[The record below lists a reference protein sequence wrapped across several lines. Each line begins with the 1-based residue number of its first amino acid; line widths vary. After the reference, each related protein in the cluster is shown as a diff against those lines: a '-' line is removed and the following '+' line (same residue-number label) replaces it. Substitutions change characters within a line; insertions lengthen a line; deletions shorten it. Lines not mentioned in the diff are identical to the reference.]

1 MIKVTVLVA
10 VYNAAPYL
18 RKCLDSLLNQSLS
31 DIQIICI
38 DDASTDDSVEI
49 IQLYMHQDKRIRLVR
64 QTVNKGQAKARNKGL
79 AYADGQYITM
89 VDSDD
94 WLSLD
99 ALERAYTQFQQNPY
113 TDVVLFQLKKWTN
126 GREEDYPMQVK
137 ECVLE
142 GKEAFEL
149 SLDWRIHGLY
159 MVKACLQQQY
169 QYDDSC
175 RLYSDDNTTRIHYLH
190 AREVRFCE
198 GIYYYRQHES
208 STTQRFSILRFEHIK
223 ANWILKRQLL
233 SEQVDGKIIGRFERY
248 RWNVFVGM
256 YRLFQANRD
265 QLSNEEREEVA
276 SLLQHFFY
284 SMETYRIPCKIRIR
298 TGCLFQSYVF
308 FRFFQSVV
316 RMFGFIFRRTL
327 R

>member
-1 MIKVTVLVA
+1 MC
-10 VYNAAPYL
+10 L
-18 RKCLDSLLNQSLS
+18 R
-31 DIQIICI
+31 
-38 DDASTDDSVEI
+38 
-49 IQLYMHQDKRIRLVR
+49 
-64 QTVNKGQAKARNKGL
+64 
-79 AYADGQYITM
+79 
-89 VDSDD
+89 
-94 WLSLD
+94 
-99 ALERAYTQFQQNPY
+99 
-113 TDVVLFQLKKWTN
+113 
-126 GREEDYPMQVK
+126 
-137 ECVLE
+137 

-276 SLLQHFFY
+276 SLLQHFSILWKLIVFRAKSVY
-284 SMETYRIPCKIRIR
+284 VQGVFSNRMSFFASFSPWCE
-298 TGCLFQSYVF
+298 CLVLFSGVH
-308 FRFFQSVV
+308 
-316 RMFGFIFRRTL
+316 
-327 R
+327 